1 MLNKI
6 ENINLKP
13 EMRNEIKSSRKE
25 SGSNKVYKKENFAD
39 TLTYSSALIYISH
52 LNWKLKKFNVSSEE
66 LIEIEFQYENYS
78 FSFLVN
84 PKSPATKEVS
94 VKISDFATVNYSN
107 VNRFILDISFNFRHV
122 NTEYINYEVLNIIF
136 PRIKT
141 FFIVGETEVNS
152 TYYFNILNGI
162 EEKLSNLLS
171 QIYLNVINFIEKLN
185 NKKIIFAVEDLSI
198 FSENNLSIKGIQIEY
213 QKF

>member
-13 EMRNEIKSSRKE
+13 EMRNEIKSSRKGA
-25 SGSNKVYKKENFAD
+25 SSNKVYKKENFAD

-66 LIEIEFQYENYS
+66 LVEIEFQYENYS

-84 PKSPATKEVS
+84 PKSPTTKEVS

-136 PRIKT
+136 SRIKT

-171 QIYLNVINFIEKLN
+171 QIYLNVINFIESNTHKIMHEN
-185 NKKIIFAVEDLSI
+185 AHSKKRNKF
-198 FSENNLSIKGIQIEY
+198 
-213 QKF
+213 